1 VDITIITL
9 IIWVGFLVLMTTGM
23 PVAFSMIVVGVA
35 GYALLVSFQGMG
47 NVASLTYDALN
58 TELYVAI
65 PLFVLMAQLLV
76 ISGLSARLYQVMHK
90 WMGGLSGGLAIGTTL
105 VATVL
110 GATTGLVATATITMG
125 MLAYPEME
133 KRGYDKTISIG
144 TVLSGGALGLLIPP
158 SLTMIL
164 IGNLIG
170 LSVGK
175 LFIAGLIPG
184 LLCSFIFCLY
194 AYVCC
199 KIDPRKG
206 PPIPLEERATWKEKF
221 ACLPPVIPA
230 AVIILVVLGG
240 IWLGVF
246 TATEAGGIG
255 AAASLAYT
263 AASGNLSWQKL
274 KEAGNQTIKV
284 TAMVLWITIGGV
296 LFTSLNSIA
305 GTDEFLSKMMAGW
318 TTSPEVM
325 LIILM
330 VISFILGTFMDL
342 LAQAIVS
349 LPIMMPIVIH
359 LNIDPLFFGFC
370 FAMSLIIGTLSP
382 PYGYTLFYFAGL
394 KHKNVTMKHI
404 FRAGWVYTSLV
415 TIVLVLC
422 LFFPQIALWLPNRM
436 IR

>member
-1 VDITIITL
+1 MDITIITL
-9 IIWVGFLVLMTTGM
+9 MIWVGFLVLMSTGM
-23 PVAFSMIVVGVA
+23 PVAFSMMVVGVA

-47 NVASLTYDALN
+47 NIASLTYDALN

-65 PLFVLMAQLLV
+65 PLFVLMAQLFV
-76 ISGLSARLYQVMHK
+76 ISGLSTRLYQIMYK
-90 WMGGLSGGLAIGTTL
+90 WMGGISGGLAMGTTL

-125 MLAYPEME
+125 MLAYPEMD

-164 IGNLIG
+164 VGNLIG

-175 LFIAGLIPG
+175 LFIAGVIPG
-184 LLCSFIFCLY
+184 LCCSFLFCLY
-194 AYVCC
+194 AYVRC
-199 KIDPRKG
+199 KINPRMG
-206 PPIPLEERATWKEKF
+206 PPIPPEERATWKEKF
-221 ACLPPVIPA
+221 ASLPAVVPA

-240 IWLGVF
+240 IWFGIF

-255 AAASLAYT
+255 AAATLAYT
-263 AASGNLSWQKL
+263 AATGTLNWQKL

-318 TTSPEVM
+318 TTSPQVM

-349 LPIMMPIVIH
+349 LPIMMPIVIN
-359 LNIDPLFFGFC
+359 LNIDPLFFGFV

-394 KHKNVTMKHI
+394 GHKNVTMKHI
-404 FRAGWVYTSLV
+404 FKAGWVYTGLV
-415 TIVLVLC
+415 TIVLVFC
-422 LFFPQIALWLPNRM
+422 MVFPQIALWLPNKM
-436 IR
+436 IK